1 MARSH
6 MGSLLK
12 SRREELG
19 ISLDMAATATN
30 VRARMLSILEEG
42 DFQKFPPYGHSMTM
56 IASYARYLQLDPH
69 VILQEFEAEWA
80 EFDSSRDMARSAER
94 ARRGQGRYGESAASS
109 TRPSQ
114 RAERARSASRS
125 TGSIRS
131 KLSDERA
138 AEEDDRYKSG
148 SVKVV
153 GRRQTGAFRHV
164 EPRDTRGGRPS
175 SRPTV
180 ARSGVSGRPGSSS
193 GATAKGMTSRAS
205 HAPTET
211 RAQGDKP
218 DFFSPEALDRR
229 RPGSTSATARSRSR
243 QRTRQASQEDD
254 DSIVTRISSL
264 AREAFS
270 ERRTRIIVCAV
281 AAFVIVIAVLAGILI
296 STAGN
301 GGDGGVIAVQGGAS
315 DNTETKNSGSGATAT
330 VTTTNGNPVNV
341 AISVGELQTSIVT
354 ISYDGDTYRRSVVGP
369 WQQEFLVTESFDA
382 TFDNPDAVS
391 VTENGNPISIEKD
404 DNGEGRISLVIET
417 TSTSTSTSSSSES
430 SDDESGE
437 SDKKSSQT
445 SSESSSSS
453 N

>member
-30 VRARMLSILEEG
+30 VRARMLAVLEAG

-69 VILQEFEAEWA
+69 AILQEFETEWA
-80 EFDSSRDMARSAER
+80 EFDSSRDMARTAER
-94 ARRGQGRYGESAASS
+94 ARRGLGRYDEPAASS
-109 TRPSQ
+109 ARPSQ
-114 RAERARSASRS
+114 RTERARSASRAS
-125 TGSIRS
+125 GSIRS

-164 EPRDTRGGRPS
+164 EPRGTRSELPS
-175 SRPTV
+175 SPLAAAHTG
-180 ARSGVSGRPGSSS
+180 SSDRPGSSGS
-193 GATAKGMTSRAS
+193 TAARSKFSRAT
-205 HAPTET
+205 HAPSET
-211 RAQGDKP
+211 GAQASKP

-229 RPGSTSATARSRSR
+229 TAASTGVAARTRSR
-243 QRTRQASQEDD
+243 QRTRQTSQDND
-254 DSIVTRISSL
+254 DSIVSRISSL
-264 AREAFS
+264 VREAFS
-270 ERRTRIIVCAV
+270 ERRTRIIVCA
-281 AAFVIVIAVLAGILI
+281 AAVFVIVIALLAGILI

-315 DNTETKNSGSGATAT
+315 DNTETKNTGSGATAT

-391 VTENGNPISIEKD
+391 VTENGYPISIEKD
-404 DNGEGRISLVIET
+404 DNGEGRISLVVET
-417 TSTSTSTSSSSES
+417 TSTNTSTTSSADLSSEESGKADKKSSGSSSES
-430 SDDESGE
+430 G
-437 SDKKSSQT
+437 
-445 SSESSSSS
+445 SSS